1 MLTLQ
6 SSKFRIVC
14 LLIFMV
20 NQDSQVDV
28 IYSCKIGDD
37 ECYSNLKC
45 QSYEFLMLLLG
56 FDKYVLTSKRLS
68 YPPGD
73 QVSKWLTMGS
83 EPTKK

>member
-45 QSYEFLMLLLG
+45 QSMSF
-56 FDKYVLTSKRLS
+56 
-68 YPPGD
+68 
-73 QVSKWLTMGS
+73 
-83 EPTKK
+83 

>member
-20 NQDSQVDV
+20 NQDSQDDV

-45 QSYEFLMLLLG
+45 QSMSF
-56 FDKYVLTSKRLS
+56 
-68 YPPGD
+68 
-73 QVSKWLTMGS
+73 
-83 EPTKK
+83 